1 MVLPFPHLKTHHLN
15 ATGLFLED
23 WEKGRGL
30 VCRHGALWVVQARTV
45 HLSNQTPG
53 RVAGQGSF
61 GKYEMITR
69 PYGITGQQVTVLG
82 LGGAF
87 IDNVSFDT
95 GIATVRRALELD
107 IGYIDTSPGYCEG
120 RS

>member
-1 MVLPFPHLKTHHLN
+1 
-15 ATGLFLED
+15 
-23 WEKGRGL
+23 
-30 VCRHGALWVVQARTV
+30 
-45 HLSNQTPG
+45 
-53 RVAGQGSF
+53 
-61 GKYEMITR
+61 
-69 PYGITGQQVTVLG
+69 